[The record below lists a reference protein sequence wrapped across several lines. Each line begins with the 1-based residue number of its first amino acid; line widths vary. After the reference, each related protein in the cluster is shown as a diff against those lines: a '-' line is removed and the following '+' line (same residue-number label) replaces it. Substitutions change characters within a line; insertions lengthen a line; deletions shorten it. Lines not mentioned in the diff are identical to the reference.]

1 MIRPEFMSTFLHL
14 SAKAFSIYWSLT
26 TRIRIQCLVIC
37 IDFPRRE
44 NAFTRNVSGKENSP
58 REHKRIISL
67 IMIKIRKD
75 ELRGQHRSW
84 LFNLNCLI
92 RSLSPANVR
101 QEARVLGR
109 LCAQVFG
116 LGHVK

>member
-44 NAFTRNVSGKENSP
+44 KCVYAQCEW
-58 REHKRIISL
+58 KRKFPARSQTNNL
-67 IMIKIRKD
+67 INYD
-75 ELRGQHRSW
+75 
-84 LFNLNCLI
+84 
-92 RSLSPANVR
+92 
-101 QEARVLGR
+101 
-109 LCAQVFG
+109 
-116 LGHVK
+116 